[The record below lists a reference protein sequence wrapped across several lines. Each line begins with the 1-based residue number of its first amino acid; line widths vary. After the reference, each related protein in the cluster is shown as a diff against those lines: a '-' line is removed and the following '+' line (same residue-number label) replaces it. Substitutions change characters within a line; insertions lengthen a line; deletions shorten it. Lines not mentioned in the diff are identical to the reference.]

1 MCRQMEI
8 LTSADFTVSGVSL
21 LATTIE
27 ATVCVVTDSSLT
39 VTVVSVVST
48 FVNIYEKL
56 RNS

>member
-1 MCRQMEI
+1 MCCQMEI

-27 ATVCVVTDSSLT
+27 ATVCVVTVGSLT

-48 FVNIYEKL
+48 FVNICNKL